1 MPKPLVLLNP
11 GCNYA
16 TGRSRWNKV
25 ETGLRARIGEFEV
38 EELRSEGTVKEQVRA
53 AFVRGIRNFA
63 AAGGDGT
70 VNLVANALLEL
81 GERGVVLGAVGL
93 GSSNDFHKP
102 FRKEDFIAGMPMQ
115 VEFARA
121 RPVDA
126 IRIEYE
132 AAGPPG
138 EMAKGKGESGND
150 KVRIPDFGIY
160 PSPPTPSRRY
170 CLLNASIGIT
180 AEANAFF
187 NTRTAIIQALQRV
200 SQDLAVTAAALR
212 SLFMFKDI
220 PARLSIDDELER
232 NLSITNLGIIKR
244 PNFAGSLKY
253 DTEVALDD
261 GRLGINATYGLSLFG
276 RVAALTALSR
286 GRFQGRP
293 NTLCRHGTDVRVT
306 SDREFAVELDGEVIR
321 TRSARFSV
329 MPKAIEVC
337 L

>member
-1 MPKPLVLLNP
+1 MPLPLVLLNP
-11 GCNYA
+11 GCNYR
-16 TGRSRWNKV
+16 TGAKRWAKV
-25 ETGLRARIGEFEV
+25 EPELRRRIGEFDV
-38 EELRSEGTVKEQVRA
+38 EELRSEGAVKEQVRA
-53 AFVRGIRNFA
+53 AFVRGVRNFA

-70 VNLVANALLEL
+70 VNLVANAMLEL

-102 FRKEDFIAGMPMQ
+102 FRKEDFIAGMPVR

-121 RPVDA
+121 RPVDT
-126 IRIEYE
+126 IRIEYGTE
-132 AAGPPG
+132 PG
-138 EMAKGKGESGND
+138 AY
-150 KVRIPDFGIY
+150 RF
-160 PSPPTPSRRY
+160 

-187 NTRTAIIQALQRV
+187 NTRTAIIQALQRI

-212 SLFMFKDI
+212 SLFMFNDI
-220 PARLSIDDELER
+220 PARLVIDDEPALD
-232 NLSITNLGIIKR
+232 LPITNLGVIKR

-253 DTEVALDD
+253 DTEVSLDD

-293 NTLCRHGTDVRVT
+293 NTLCRHGTDVKVT
-306 SDREFAVELDGEVIR
+306 SEREFAVELDGEIVR

-329 MPKAIEVC
+329 IPKAIKVC

>member
-1 MPKPLVLLNP
+1 MRRPLVLLNP

-16 TGRSRWNKV
+16 TGRSRWNRV
-25 ETGLRARIGEFEV
+25 ETGLRARIGEFDV
-38 EELRSEGTVKEQVRA
+38 EELSSEAGVKEQVRA
-53 AFVRGIRNFA
+53 AHARGVRTFA

-102 FRKEDFIAGMPMQ
+102 FRKEDFIAGMP
-115 VEFARA
+115 VRIDFARA
-121 RPVDA
+121 RPVDV
-126 IRIEYE
+126 IRIEYDSE
-132 AAGPPG
+132 GNLGHDPKPRTGLAAAAP
-138 EMAKGKGESGND
+138 
-150 KVRIPDFGIY
+150 VRQRGHVPRLVRF
-160 PSPPTPSRRY
+160 

-187 NTRTAIIQALQRV
+187 NTRTAIVKALQRV

-212 SLFMFKDI
+212 SLFAFQDI
-220 PARLSIDDELER
+220 TVRLVIDNDPALDLP
-232 NLSITNLGIIKR
+232 ITNLGIIKR

-253 DTEVALDD
+253 DTEISPGD
-261 GRLGINATYGLSLFG
+261 GRLGINVTYGLSLFG
-276 RVAALTALSR
+276 RIAALIALSR

-293 NTLCRHGTDVRVT
+293 NTICCYGIDVRVT
-306 SDREFAVELDGEVIR
+306 SEREFAVELDGEIVHAR
-321 TRSARFSV
+321 TARFSV
-329 MPKAIEVC
+329 IPKAMEVC

>member
-1 MPKPLVLLNP
+1 MPRPLVFLNP

-25 ETGLRARIGEFEV
+25 ETGLRVRIGEFDV
-38 EELRSEGTVKEQVRA
+38 EELRSEGAVKEQVRA

-102 FRKEDFIAGMPMQ
+102 FRKEDFIAGMPVR

-121 RPVDA
+121 RPVDV
-126 IRIEYE
+126 IRIEYGPE
-132 AAGPPG
+132 PAAY
-138 EMAKGKGESGND
+138 
-150 KVRIPDFGIY
+150 RF
-160 PSPPTPSRRY
+160 

-212 SLFMFKDI
+212 SLFTFKDI

-253 DTEVALDD
+253 DTEVSLDD

-306 SDREFAVELDGEVIR
+306 SERAFAVELDGEVVR

>member
-1 MPKPLVLLNP
+1 MPIPLVLLNP

-16 TGRSRWNKV
+16 TGRSRWNRV
-25 ETGLRARIGEFEV
+25 ETELRARIGEFDV
-38 EELRSEGTVKEQVRA
+38 EELRSEGEVKEQVRGA
-53 AFVRGIRNFA
+53 LARGVRDFA

-102 FRKEDFIAGMPMQ
+102 FRKEDAVAGMPAR

-121 RPVDA
+121 RPVDV
-126 IRIEYE
+126 IRIEY
-132 AAGPPG
+132 GPEP
-138 EMAKGKGESGND
+138 
-150 KVRIPDFGIY
+150 V
-160 PSPPTPSRRY
+160 TSRF
-170 CLLNASIGIT
+170 CLLNASIGVT

-187 NTRTAIIQALQRV
+187 NTRTTLIKALQCV
-200 SQDLAVTAAALR
+200 SPDLAVTAAALR
-212 SLFMFKDI
+212 SLFTFKDI
-220 PARLSIDDELER
+220 PARLVIDDEPALD
-232 NLSITNLGIIKR
+232 LPITNLGIIKR

-253 DTEVALDD
+253 DTEIAPDD
-261 GRLGINATYGLSLFG
+261 GRLGINATYGLSLLG
-276 RVAALTALSR
+276 RVAALTALSS

-306 SDREFAVELDGEVIR
+306 SEREFAVELDGEIVR
-321 TRSARFSV
+321 AHAARFSV
-329 MPKAIEVC
+329 VPKAIEVC

>member
-1 MPKPLVLLNP
+1 MTPLPLVLLNP
-11 GCNYA
+11 GCNYR
-16 TGRSRWNKV
+16 TGARRWARV
-25 ETGLRARIGEFEV
+25 EPELRRRIGGFDV
-38 EELRSEGTVKEQVRA
+38 EELRSESEARGQVNTALCRGVKV
-53 AFVRGIRNFA
+53 FV

-81 GERGVVLGAVGL
+81 GERSVVLGAVGL

-102 FRKEDFIAGMPMQ
+102 FRKEDLVAGMPVR

-121 RPVDA
+121 RPVDV

-132 AAGPPG
+132 DPQ
-138 EMAKGKGESGND
+138 S
-150 KVRIPDFGIY
+150 
-160 PSPPTPSRRY
+160 PTPDPRPLARY

-187 NTRTAIIQALQRV
+187 NTRTTFIQALQRV

-212 SLFMFKDI
+212 SLFTFKDI
-220 PARLSIDDELER
+220 PARLVIDDEPALDR
-232 NLSITNLGIIKR
+232 PISNLGIIKR

-306 SDREFAVELDGEVIR
+306 SEREFAVELDGEVVR